1 MVIFL
6 IGFMGSGK
14 SHWGKIWAEE
24 KGMVFFDLDQLLE
37 IQEGKSILELFENSG
52 EEGFREMEAQL
63 LRRLPL
69 TSAAMVACGGGTP
82 CFHHNMEWMNAHGT
96 TVYLMSTADELCER
110 LIKQTHER
118 PLLKGLNSDELH
130 GYIAEKLE
138 ERLPYYLNARI
149 HLPVD
154 SLQETTIHDI
164 LQHKS

>member
-24 KGMVFFDLDQLLE
+24 KGMDFFDLDQLLE
-37 IQEGKSILELFENSG
+37 IQEGKSILELFETAG
-52 EEGFREMEAQL
+52 EEGFREMESSL
-63 LRRLPL
+63 LRNLPL
-69 TSAAMVACGGGTP
+69 HSASIVACGGGTA
-82 CFHHNMEWMNAHGT
+82 CYHHNMAWMNTHGT
-96 TVYLMSTADELCER
+96 TVYLMASADELCER
-110 LIKQTHER
+110 LLLQTHER
-118 PLLKGLNSDELH
+118 PLLKGLHSDELH

>member
-24 KGMVFFDLDQLLE
+24 KGMDFFDLDQLLE
-37 IQEGKSILELFENSG
+37 IQEGKSILELFETAG
-52 EEGFREMEAQL
+52 EEGFREMESSL
-63 LRRLPL
+63 LRNLPL
-69 TSAAMVACGGGTP
+69 HSASIVACGGGTA
-82 CFHHNMEWMNAHGT
+82 CYHRNMAWMNTHGT
-96 TVYLMSTADELCER
+96 TVYLMASADELCER
-110 LIKQTHER
+110 LLLQTHER
-118 PLLKGLNSDELH
+118 PLLKGLHSDELH

>member
-24 KGMVFFDLDQLLE
+24 KGMDFFDLDQLLE

-69 TSAAMVACGGGTP
+69 ASAAMVACGGGTP
-82 CFHHNMEWMNAHGT
+82 CYHHNMEWMNAHGT
-96 TVYLMSTADELCER
+96 TVYLMSTADELRER
-110 LIKQTHER
+110 LIKQTDDR
-118 PLLKGLNSDELH
+118 PLLRGLNADQLL
-130 GYIAEKLE
+130 GYIVEKLE
-138 ERLPYYLNARI
+138 ERLPYYLNARL

>member
-24 KGMVFFDLDQLLE
+24 KGMDFFDLDQLLE
-37 IQEGKSILELFENSG
+37 IQEGKSILELFETAG
-52 EEGFREMEAQL
+52 EEGFREMESSL
-63 LRRLPL
+63 LRNLPL
-69 TSAAMVACGGGTP
+69 HSASIVACGGGTA
-82 CFHHNMEWMNAHGT
+82 CYHHNMAWMNTHGT
-96 TVYLMSTADELCER
+96 TVYLMASADELCER
-110 LIKQTHER
+110 LLLQTHER
-118 PLLKGLNSDELH
+118 PLLKGLHSDELH

-138 ERLPYYLNARI
+138 ERLPYYLNARL